1 MVVHTI
7 KRSKKLFQSETS
19 LSYKVRAH
27 LTATIL
33 RLEWRV
39 RRVKEG
45 WGEWGHRKEHW
56 VLLLVYGKG

>member
-27 LTATIL
+27 LTL
-33 RLEWRV
+33 PS
-39 RRVKEG
+39 
-45 WGEWGHRKEHW
+45 
-56 VLLLVYGKG
+56 